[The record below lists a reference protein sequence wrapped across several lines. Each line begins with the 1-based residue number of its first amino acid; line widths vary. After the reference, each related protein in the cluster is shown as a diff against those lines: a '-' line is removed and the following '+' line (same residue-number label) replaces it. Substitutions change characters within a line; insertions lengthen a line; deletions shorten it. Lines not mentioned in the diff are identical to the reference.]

1 MRKVKVHYPW
11 ETLPPKGTFFVPS
24 LNLKETREAGLKA
37 AVYHKVK
44 AKAHFV
50 HGFGELTF
58 INNYKNLYI
67 KAAAN

>member
-1 MRKVKVHYPW
+1 MKKVKVYYPW

-44 AKAHFV
+44 AKAQFV
-50 HGFGELTF
+50 IAQGKLGVLFTRLH
-58 INNYKNLYI
+58 
-67 KAAAN
+67 